1 LTGVNDV
8 RRGTSDEEDKC
19 YWCIEIAIEKIIKA
33 DKVDKAKKGK
43 NETKEKKKYKNGKV
57 ESRRRGER
65 TRHSRRDRRKIRERC
80 WGRASLLDLILYINL
95 SKKGALG
102 LRL

>member
-8 RRGTSDEEDKC
+8 RRGTSDERDKC

-33 DKVDKAKKGK
+33 DKVDKAKKRK

-65 TRHSRRDRRKIRERC
+65 TRHSRRDRRERDVG
-80 WGRASLLDLILYINL
+80 GRASLLDLILYIKIL
-95 SKKGALG
+95 VKEVVG